1 MSAATATAAPQQSSS
16 RTIEVPARRLAG
28 ANGVALVGALGSLSI
43 ASVIVARLA
52 GPDGV
57 GVYALLRV
65 MPWLAG
71 VVLSS
76 GLPMASSYVISSG
89 RVPRPV
95 LNPTIALGMLVYG
108 GGASIAWLAAAPLL
122 RRAFFSETSV
132 ALVALS
138 APLVLTQL
146 VTVTAKA
153 CAQGG
158 DDLGGSNAIIFLEEF
173 LFLPGY
179 GLTLAVGFRGTTA
192 VIVGLLCGGVAAA
205 LFGLG
210 RLAIRGFFRD
220 WSAPSRP
227 AARELA
233 SFGARSQL
241 GNLLWLM
248 NSRLNLIILGAMAG
262 PTVVGVYAVA
272 SKAAELMRLPAT
284 AANYVLYPRF
294 SRLSPADAARQ
305 ARHLVVRAGAAT
317 VALTPI
323 VAVACIAIPVLFGT
337 KFHSAV
343 IPAVILVL
351 GLAPE
356 GAAAVSSAY
365 LLGSARP
372 GLNSFAMGMGV
383 VVTVGLDLLLIP
395 AHRAVGAAIATTA
408 AYLVTTSLLV
418 ALQRRGVREA
428 LA

>member
-1 MSAATATAAPQQSSS
+1 MTTVTATAPVQPARN
-16 RTIEVPARRLAG
+16 RTTDAPARRLAS
-28 ANGVALVGALGSLSI
+28 ANAVALVGALGSLSI

-52 GPDGV
+52 GPTGV

-65 MPWLAG
+65 LPWLAG

-76 GLPMASSYVISSG
+76 GLPMASAYIASSG
-89 RVPRPV
+89 RVPRSE
-95 LNPTIALGMLVYG
+95 LNPTISLGMLVYG
-108 GGASIAWLAAAPLL
+108 GGASLGWLAAAPLL
-122 RRAFFSETSV
+122 HRAFFSTTSV

-153 CAQGG
+153 CSQGG

-179 GLTLAVGFRGTTA
+179 GVALALGFRGTTG
-192 VIVGLLCGGVAAA
+192 VIVGLLGGGAAA
-205 LFGLG
+205 AAFGLG
-210 RLAIRGFFRD
+210 RLAVRGFFRG
-220 WSAPSRP
+220 WSAPSRR

-233 SFGARSQL
+233 SYGARSQL

-262 PTVVGVYAVA
+262 PAVVGVYAVA

-294 SRLSPADAARQ
+294 SRLAAREA
-305 ARHLVVRAGAAT
+305 AREARRLVVRAGATT
-317 VALTPI
+317 VALTPFI
-323 VAVACIAIPVLFGT
+323 GVACIAIPVLFGT
-337 KFHSAV
+337 RFHSAV
-343 IPAVILVL
+343 VPAVILVL

-365 LLGSARP
+365 LLGSGRP

-383 VVTVGLDLLLIP
+383 VVTVGLDLVLIP
-395 AHRAVGAAIATTA
+395 AHRAIGAAIATTA
-408 AYLVTTSLLV
+408 AYLVTTGILV
-418 ALQRRGVREA
+418 VLQRRGVRTA

>member
-1 MSAATATAAPQQSSS
+1 MSAATATAAPQTASS
-16 RTIEVPARRLAG
+16 RTTEAPARRLAS
-28 ANGVALVGALGSLSI
+28 ANAVALVGALGSLSI

-52 GPDGV
+52 GPAGV

-76 GLPMASSYVISSG
+76 GLPMASSYISSSG
-89 RVPRPV
+89 RVPRAV

-108 GGASIAWLAAAPLL
+108 GGASLAWLAAAPLL
-122 RRAFFSETSV
+122 RRAFFSETSL

-179 GLTLAVGFRGTTA
+179 GVALAVGFRGTTG
-192 VIVGLLCGGVAAA
+192 VIVGLLAGGAAA
-205 LFGLG
+205 ATLGLG
-210 RLAIRGFFRD
+210 RLASKGFFRG
-220 WSAPSRP
+220 WSRP
-227 AARELA
+227 TRAAARELA

-262 PTVVGVYAVA
+262 PAVVGVYAVA

-294 SRLSPADAARQ
+294 SRLTAADAARQ

-323 VAVACIAIPVLFGT
+323 VAVACIAIPVLFGS

-343 IPAVILVL
+343 VPAVILVL

-365 LLGSARP
+365 LLGSGRP
-372 GLNSFAMGMGV
+372 GLNSFAMGAGV

-395 AHRAVGAAIATTA
+395 AHRAIGAAIATTA
-408 AYLVTTSLLV
+408 AYLVTTAHLV
-418 ALQRRGVREA
+418 ALQRRGTRAA